1 MTAVPVAI
9 TSKCST
15 TKCTNPTAG
24 YIGVGGVIKFQS
36 FTYRGLGKLW
46 SHNASTGVFTLNSN
60 CIYVFEAECLLR
72 TSVTETGNAQY
83 AIVDNATGNEVA
95 DGYRSVLKFYGEG
108 NYYDNPGNFNTTGD
122 ELAMAVVDGSTISSV
137 RLEIVASEQTSAFSL
152 DPNPSVT
159 GYYKT
164 GTRMIITEY
173 QP

>member
-1 MTAVPVAI
+1 MTAIPVAI
-9 TSKCST
+9 ASKCST
-15 TKCTNPTAG
+15 TKCTSPTAG

-36 FTYRGLGKLW
+36 FTYRGLDKLW

-60 CIYVFEAECLLR
+60 CIYVFEAECLMR
-72 TSVTETGNAQY
+72 TSQTRIGNVQY

-95 DGYRSVLKFYGEG
+95 DGYRSVLKFYGEAD
-108 NYYDNPGNFNTTGD
+108 YYGAFNTTGD
-122 ELAMAVVDGSTISSV
+122 ELAMAVVDGSSISSV
-137 RLEIVASEQTSAFSL
+137 RLEIVASQQASAFSV